1 MWNAD
6 MEKSYTRQVTDA
18 KKQAEDN
25 FSVVMDRTPAAVL
38 DLPGAQAQVNRSKQ
52 LIEQAVQS
60 VKQKAK
66 DISSD
71 IDKIA
76 ASKAQIRNDLNIK
89 KGETHIVKR
98 QVQEARELNKLR
110 QEQAAELQRKYGSN
124 LHTSYLGLWRPL
136 AEQSHMGLI
145 IAAAMFALIAIVSIV
160 FIVRDWQSAPAL
172 PTVQTNQLFG
182 GSSRRK

>member
-6 MEKSYTRQVTDA
+6 IEKSYRSQVTDA
-18 KKQAEDN
+18 TKQAQDN

-38 DLPGAQAQVNRSKQ
+38 NLPGAQDQVNRSKQ

-60 VKQKAK
+60 VKQRTR
-66 DISSD
+66 DISNE

-76 ASKAQIRNDLNIK
+76 ANKAQIRNDLNVK
-89 KGETHIVKR
+89 KEETHVIKR
-98 QVQEARELNKLR
+98 QVHEARELNKLR

-145 IAAAMFALIAIVSIV
+145 VAAAMFALIAIVSIV
-160 FIVRDWQSAPAL
+160 FIVRDWRSAPAL
-172 PTVQTNQLFG
+172 PTQTNQLFG
-182 GSSRRK
+182 GFSRRK

>member
-6 MEKSYTRQVTDA
+6 MENSYKSQVA
-18 KKQAEDN
+18 AVRKQAEDN

-38 DLPGAQAQVNRSKQ
+38 DLPGAQHQVNRSKQ

-60 VKQKAK
+60 VKQRTQ
-66 DISSD
+66 DVSNE
-71 IDKIA
+71 IDKIS

-89 KGETHIVKR
+89 KGETHVVKQ
-98 QVQEARELNKLR
+98 QVKEARELNKLR

-145 IAAAMFALIAIVSIV
+145 VAAAMFALIAIASIV
-160 FIVRDWQSAPAL
+160 FIVRDWRSVPAL
-172 PTVQTNQLFG
+172 PAQTNQLFG
-182 GSSRRK
+182 GFSRRK

>member
-1 MWNAD
+1 
-6 MEKSYTRQVTDA
+6 MENSYRSQVTSA
-18 KKQAEDN
+18 TKQAEDN

-38 DLPGAQAQVNRSKQ
+38 DLPGAQDQVNRSKQ

-60 VKQKAK
+60 VKQRTQ
-66 DISSD
+66 DVSGE
-71 IDKIA
+71 IDKIT
-76 ASKAQIRNDLNIK
+76 ASKAQIRNDLNVK
-89 KGETHIVKR
+89 KGETHVVKR

-145 IAAAMFALIAIVSIV
+145 IAAAAFALMAIVSIV
-160 FIVRDWQSAPAL
+160 FIVRDWRNAPAL
-172 PTVQTNQLFG
+172 PAMQTNQLFG
-182 GSSRRK
+182 GFSRRK

>member
-1 MWNAD
+1 
-6 MEKSYTRQVTDA
+6 
-18 KKQAEDN
+18 
-25 FSVVMDRTPAAVL
+25 MDRAPAAVL
-38 DLPGAQAQVNRSKQ
+38 NLPGAQTQVNRSKQ
-52 LIEQAVQS
+52 LIEQAVQT
-60 VKQKAK
+60 VKQRAQG
-66 DISSD
+66 ISNE
-71 IDKIA
+71 IDKIS
-76 ASKAQIRNDLNIK
+76 ASKAQVRNDLNIK
-89 KGETHIVKR
+89 KEETHIVKR

-136 AEQSHMGLI
+136 SEYSHMGLI
-145 IAAAMFALIAIVSIV
+145 VAAIVFALIAIVSIV